1 MKLEYKLESV
11 FMSLNQ
17 QKRTSL
23 SELGEFG
30 LIDHLTKN
38 FGLVNKSSEFGVG
51 DDAAILNFQNEK
63 VVVTTDLLLEGVH
76 FNLVYTPLQHLGY
89 KSVVVNLSDI
99 CAMNGTPQQITVSLG
114 ISSKFALEDIEL
126 LYEGIKKA
134 CTNYGVDLVGG
145 DTSSS
150 MTGLT
155 ISITAIGVVKDN
167 HEVYRSGAKVND
179 LICVSGDLGASYLG
193 LQLLERERKVF
204 EDGNGIN
211 PQLEGNEYIIG
222 RQLKPEARVDLI
234 KKLQKMNIKPTSMID
249 ISDGLSSDL
258 LHITNKSNCGC
269 LVYTEKIP
277 IAEESVKMAEEFNMD
292 PLTAALNGGEDYEL
306 LFTAD
311 LRYYEQL
318 LEMEDVSIIGH
329 IVDIKE
335 GKKLITP
342 NGTAINLQAQGWRH
356 Q

>member
-1 MKLEYKLESV
+1 MT
-11 FMSLNQ
+11 LNQ

-30 LIDHLTKN
+30 LIDHLTKDLE
-38 FGLVNKSSEFGVG
+38 LVNTSSEYGVG
-51 DDAAILNFQNEK
+51 DDAAVLNFQNEK
-63 VVVTTDLLLEGVH
+63 IVVTTDLLLEGVH

-99 CAMNGTPQQITVSLG
+99 CAMNGSPQQITVSLG
-114 ISSKFALEDIEL
+114 LSSKFVLEDVEL
-126 LYEGIKKA
+126 LYQGIKKA

-155 ISITAIGVVKDN
+155 ISITAIGLVGEN
-167 HEVYRSGAKVND
+167 NEVYRSGANVND
-179 LICVSGDLGASYLG
+179 LICVSGNLGASYLG

-204 EDGNGIN
+204 EDGNNIN

-222 RQLKPEARVDLI
+222 KQLKPEARFDVI
-234 KKLQKMNIKPTSMID
+234 KNLKKMNIKPTSMID

-258 LHITNKSNCGC
+258 LHIMNKSNCGC

-277 IAEESVKMAEEFNMD
+277 ISEESVKMAQEFNMD

-318 LEMEDVSIIGH
+318 LEMEDISIIGH

-335 GKKLITP
+335 GNRLVTP
-342 NGTAINLQAQGWRH
+342 DGTNIDIQAQGWRH